1 MSWLDQLQPASFRGV
16 HFHVDT
22 IEHSA
27 GDNVVLREYPF
38 QDLPT
43 VFRMG
48 EGAEEIK
55 FSAYVIGADYMQR
68 RDALRLVLS
77 GQGELVHP
85 TAGTLLAF
93 VNGKYKLTE
102 NPTAQGGMARFELAF
117 VRAQDRR
124 YPVGVVDTRSQASGA
139 AVAAK
144 EAAQTVFA
152 QNFNLKGLTGW
163 VRERVAQNVKA
174 AVGLVWNAVQT
185 PGAGIPDHAN
195 KLVGDYQALSQN
207 IDSLLNQ
214 PAALAA
220 QVGKLFAV
228 PAELTGKQ
236 AAAFQAAHQSLF
248 EMASKLPQTDF
259 EVSVMPPVG
268 TGLVL
273 YGAGKASALI
283 SASPQ
288 RVALATQTGA
298 TLEFIETM
306 ATAAYV
312 QACTASELQGYE
324 QAMALRK
331 AVNDQCTRLLVRSSA
346 RPAPEQY
353 L

>member
-1 MSWLDQLQPASFRGV
+1 MSWLAQLQPASFRGV

-22 IEHSA
+22 IEHAA

-43 VFRMG
+43 MFRMG
-48 EGAEEIK
+48 DGAEEIK

-85 TAGTLLAF
+85 TAGTLLVF

-102 NPTAQGGMARFELAF
+102 NPAAQGGMARFELTF
-117 VRAQDRR
+117 VRAQERR
-124 YPVGVVDTRSQASGA
+124 YPVGVADTRSQARGA

-144 EAAQTVFA
+144 TAATAVFA
-152 QNFNLKGLTGW
+152 QSFNLGGLTGW

-185 PGAGIPDHAN
+185 PGAGIAEHAN
-195 KLVGDYQALSQN
+195 KLVGNYQALAQN
-207 IDSLLNQ
+207 LDGLLSQ
-214 PAALAA
+214 PAALAN

-228 PAELTGKQ
+228 PAELSRPQ
-236 AAAFQAAHQSLF
+236 AQAFQNAHQSLF
-248 EMASKLPQTDF
+248 NLAPKLPQTDF

-268 TGLVL
+268 TGLVI

-288 RVALATQTGA
+288 RIALATQTGA

-312 QACTASELQGYE
+312 EACAAVELQGYE

-331 AVNDQCTRLLVRSSA
+331 AVNHQCTRLLVRSSA
-346 RPAPEQY
+346 RAAPEQY